1 MRNSTSLVLA
11 LTLLAA
17 VMGCSIFDRAQKDAG
32 LSNVANTNVGANTN
46 KSITDRAIE
55 TAVGE
60 DKVGIPECDEVIDIL
75 AAQANNPDDNFV
87 IKATKATFLSQFRG
101 QVRKMISNNNSNHTD
116 IAKFCRDF
124 HANLDKSAKESEANK
139 K

>member
-1 MRNSTSLVLA
+1 MRKFVSVMLA

-17 VMGCSIFDRAQKDAG
+17 VMGCGIFERAQKEAG
-32 LSNVANTNVGANTN
+32 LSNVANTNVGANAN
-46 KSITDRAIE
+46 KTITDRAIE
-55 TAVGE
+55 TAVGDE
-60 DKVGIPECDEVIDIL
+60 KVGIPECDQVIDIL

-87 IKATKATFLSQFRG
+87 IKATKATFLSQFRA
-101 QVRKMISNNNSNHTD
+101 QVRKMISNNNSNRTD

-124 HANLDKSAKESEANK
+124 HSNLDKSAKESEANK